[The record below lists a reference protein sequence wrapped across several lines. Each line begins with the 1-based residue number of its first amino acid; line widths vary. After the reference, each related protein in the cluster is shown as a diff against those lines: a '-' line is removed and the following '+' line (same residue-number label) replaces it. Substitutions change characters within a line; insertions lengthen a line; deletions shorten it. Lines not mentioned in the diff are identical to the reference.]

1 MRKRKNLIGQTFGRL
16 TVIAEGKTRE
26 SNNKRK
32 QYYWLCQCSCGS
44 QPKEIN
50 QNSLLS
56 GEIISCGC
64 YHSEHNHEYGFKH
77 GMSHTR
83 IYTIWSGMIQRC
95 CNPNA
100 KNYPRYGG
108 RGVTVCEEWKE
119 FKKFYEWSKISG
131 YSDNLTIERLDNN
144 GNYCPENCTW
154 ITKQKQM
161 RNTRRNHYIKYND
174 EELTLTEWARKFD
187 MNVETLRYQV
197 NHNNFKSFVSYYNK
211 NEETND
217 A

>member
-1 MRKRKNLIGQTFGRL
+1 MN
-16 TVIAEGKTRE
+16 
-26 SNNKRK
+26 
-32 QYYWLCQCSCGS
+32 
-44 QPKEIN
+44 
-50 QNSLLS
+50 
-56 GEIISCGC
+56 GETISCGC

-77 GMSHTR
+77 GMSNTR

-108 RGVTVCEEWKE
+108 RGITICEEWKE
-119 FKKFYEWSKISG
+119 FKNFYDWSKISG
-131 YSDNLTIERLDNN
+131 YTDNLTIERLDNN

-197 NHNNFKSFVSYYNK
+197 NHNNFKSFVSYYKSTFTLFFSSAFASNIFA
-211 NEETND
+211 E
-217 A
+217 

>member
-26 SNNKRK
+26 SDNKRK

-108 RGVTVCEEWKE
+108 RGITVCEEWKE

-211 NEETND
+211 IKEND
-217 A
+217 NA

>member
-16 TVIAEGKTRE
+16 TVIAEGETRE
-26 SNNKRK
+26 LSNKRK
-32 QYYWLCQCSCGS
+32 QYYWLCQCNCGS
-44 QPKEIN
+44 KPKEIN
-50 QNSLLS
+50 QNCLLN
-56 GEIISCGC
+56 GETISCGC

-77 GMSHTR
+77 GMSNTR

-108 RGVTVCEEWKE
+108 RGITICEEWKE
-119 FKKFYEWSKISG
+119 FKNFYDWSKISG
-131 YSDNLTIERLDNN
+131 YTDNLTIERLDNN

-154 ITKQKQM
+154 ITKQNQM

-211 NEETND
+211 IKEND
-217 A
+217 NA

>member
-1 MRKRKNLIGQTFGRL
+1 MRKRKNLIGQSFGRL

-26 SNNKRK
+26 SDNKRK
-32 QYYWLCQCSCGS
+32 RYYWLCQCSCGS

-161 RNTRRNHYIKYND
+161 RNTRRNHYIKCND

-211 NEETND
+211 NEETN
-217 A
+217 

>member
-26 SNNKRK
+26 SDNKRK

-50 QNSLLS
+50 QNSLLN

-154 ITKQKQM
+154 ITKQ
-161 RNTRRNHYIKYND
+161 
-174 EELTLTEWARKFD
+174 
-187 MNVETLRYQV
+187 
-197 NHNNFKSFVSYYNK
+197 
-211 NEETND
+211 
-217 A
+217 

>member
-16 TVIAEGKTRE
+16 TVIAEGETRE
-26 SNNKRK
+26 LSNKRK
-32 QYYWLCQCSCGS
+32 QYYWLCQCNCGS
-44 QPKEIN
+44 KPKEIN
-50 QNSLLS
+50 QNCLLN
-56 GEIISCGC
+56 GETISCGC

-77 GMSHTR
+77 GMSNTR

-108 RGVTVCEEWKE
+108 RGITICEEWKE
-119 FKKFYEWSKISG
+119 FKNFYDWSKISG
-131 YSDNLTIERLDNN
+131 YTDNLTIESLDNN

-154 ITKQKQM
+154 ITKQNQM

-211 NEETND
+211 IKEND
-217 A
+217 NA

>member
-1 MRKRKNLIGQTFGRL
+1 MRKRKNLIGQSFGRL

-50 QNSLLS
+50 QNSLLN

-100 KNYPRYGG
+100 KNYPRYGS

-119 FKKFYEWSKISG
+119 FKNFYDWSKISG

>member
-1 MRKRKNLIGQTFGRL
+1 MRKRKNLIGQSFGRL

-26 SNNKRK
+26 SDNKRK
-32 QYYWLCQCSCGS
+32 RYYWLCQCSCGS

-119 FKKFYEWSKISG
+119 FKNFYEWSKISG

-154 ITKQKQM
+154 ITKEKQM

-211 NEETND
+211 NEEND
-217 A
+217 NA

>member
-16 TVIAEGKTRE
+16 TVIAEGETRE
-26 SNNKRK
+26 LSNKRK
-32 QYYWLCQCSCGS
+32 QYYWLCQCNCGS
-44 QPKEIN
+44 KPKEIT
-50 QNSLLS
+50 QNCLLN
-56 GEIISCGC
+56 GETISCGC

-77 GMSHTR
+77 GMSNTR

-108 RGVTVCEEWKE
+108 RGITICEEWKE
-119 FKKFYEWSKISG
+119 FKNFYDWSKISG
-131 YSDNLTIERLDNN
+131 YTDNLTIERLDNN

-161 RNTRRNHYIKYND
+161 RNKRRNDYIQYND

-211 NEETND
+211 IKENND

>member
-1 MRKRKNLIGQTFGRL
+1 MRKRKNLIGQSFGRL

-26 SNNKRK
+26 SDNKRK
-32 QYYWLCQCSCGS
+32 RYYWLCQCSCGS

-108 RGVTVCEEWKE
+108 RGVTVCGEWKE